1 MCRMLPN
8 PHHPRVLTQGSRLMH
23 GSRGNSH
30 SPSRKNQPQ
39 ARDAKE
45 DHGSNKRWLT
55 YNHTSKPTPQ
65 SIRER
70 NITVTSYYN
79 QTAIDEACQQNS
91 IRLTPST
98 IMYTGPLKDG
108 SHIMKSA
115 KYLRRCFLAL
125 VLGMTMTKLVNL
137 SSLFFFL
144 AGSFQFVSLTGLRG
158 SVICLLLSAVTPPF
172 WPFTSSTFAL
182 STFSTTFQKSSQLR
196 TRRGTVIYC
205 ANFWM
210 ITKMSSKTW
219 LQGSKSPAN
228 TSR

>member
-1 MCRMLPN
+1 MALTSSMCRMLPN
-8 PHHPRVLTQGSRLMH
+8 PHQKRVLTQGSRLMH

-30 SPSRKNQPQ
+30 SPSRKNQRQ
-39 ARDAKE
+39 KEAKE
-45 DHGSNKRWLT
+45 DYHGSNKRWLT

-125 VLGMTMTKLVNL
+125 VLILGMTCKLV
-137 SSLFFFL
+137 
-144 AGSFQFVSLTGLRG
+144 
-158 SVICLLLSAVTPPF
+158 LLI
-172 WPFTSSTFAL
+172 FT
-182 STFSTTFQKSSQLR
+182 
-196 TRRGTVIYC
+196 
-205 ANFWM
+205 
-210 ITKMSSKTW
+210 
-219 LQGSKSPAN
+219 LQGASNSYLSPD
-228 TSR
+228 

>member
-8 PHHPRVLTQGSRLMH
+8 PHHHPRVLTQGSRLMH

-30 SPSRKNQPQ
+30 SPSRKNQRQ
-39 ARDAKE
+39 KEAKE
-45 DHGSNKRWLT
+45 DYHGSNKRWLT

-115 KYLRRCFLAL
+115 KYLRRSCFYSGNDNDKTCKL
-125 VLGMTMTKLVNL
+125 VLL
-137 SSLFFFL
+137 
-144 AGSFQFVSLTGLRG
+144 
-158 SVICLLLSAVTPPF
+158 I
-172 WPFTSSTFAL
+172 
-182 STFSTTFQKSSQLR
+182 FS
-196 TRRGTVIYC
+196 
-205 ANFWM
+205 
-210 ITKMSSKTW
+210 
-219 LQGSKSPAN
+219 LQGASNSDLSPD
-228 TSR
+228 

>member
-1 MCRMLPN
+1 MCVFQAYFEGRPRSSKLLFASELKWCEEVNSLKCNAFYVHNSIDIDHTTMALTSSMCRMLPN
-8 PHHPRVLTQGSRLMH
+8 PHHHPRVLTQGSRLMH

-30 SPSRKNQPQ
+30 SPSRKNQRQ
-39 ARDAKE
+39 AREAKE
-45 DHGSNKRWLT
+45 EHGSNKRWLT

-115 KYLRRCFLAL
+115 KYLRRSF
-125 VLGMTMTKLVNL
+125 
-137 SSLFFFL
+137 LFFWEWQWQNL
-144 AGSFQFVSLTGLRG
+144 
-158 SVICLLLSAVTPPF
+158 
-172 WPFTSSTFAL
+172 
-182 STFSTTFQKSSQLR
+182 
-196 TRRGTVIYC
+196 
-205 ANFWM
+205 
-210 ITKMSSKTW
+210 
-219 LQGSKSPAN
+219 
-228 TSR
+228 